1 MAQIAFHSLVA
12 AKSIKSIFHTGPI
25 CCLRWGIVTTNHKI
39 YKHSHEGVATSQSMT
54 NDKNML
60 HAYKVKATY
69 GKLK

>member
-25 CCLRWGIVTTNHKI
+25 CCLRWKI

-60 HAYKVKATY
+60 HAYKSIRS
-69 GKLK
+69 KLHMRS